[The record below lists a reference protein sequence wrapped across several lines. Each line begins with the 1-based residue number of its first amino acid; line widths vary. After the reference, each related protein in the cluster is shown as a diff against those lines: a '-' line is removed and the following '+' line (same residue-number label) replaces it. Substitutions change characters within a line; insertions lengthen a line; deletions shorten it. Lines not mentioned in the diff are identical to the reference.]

1 VGEDERMDNQGPD
14 ERDAAAEPVED
25 PTADDT
31 AEGPAADNPA
41 EPPVGADAGTESL
54 AESGAEGEAAEPA
67 GGAEAALPAEPDAAA
82 AAGAEAAAATAPVE
96 GKPRKKRRRW
106 VWALSII
113 GVVIVVLVVA
123 AFVTAHFT
131 SASSFC
137 GSCHEMEPYY
147 QSWQASSHSSAECR
161 DCHIPP
167 GALPY
172 VETKLG
178 SFRELYVHFFGQ
190 PEAPLAVTRQIP
202 NSSCLRCHED
212 PPPDPDLP
220 TVTFSHEAHSN
231 VDCISCHVRMVHTTV
246 NPPEYQDPAAMSSCL
261 ECHNGSIAPNNCS
274 YCHTAPHEARG
285 ECDVCHSST
294 SFSTAEASHPFELT
308 GAHAGL
314 KCTDCHVSKPGVETI
329 PGTQLAKADPACV
342 SCHGDHHGGL
352 TDCAGCHTPS
362 SWQNVDFEHPFPLV
376 GPHAGLACAD
386 CHVSK
391 LGGQT
396 VAGTQFPAADPA
408 CVSCHKD
415 QHGGLTD
422 CAGCHTPSSWQNV
435 DFKHPFPLIGA
446 HAGLTCAD
454 CHVSKP
460 GGQTV
465 AGTQFPAAKTAC
477 VSCHG
482 DHHNGLT
489 NCARCHTPKG
499 WAQVNFTHP
508 SVGEHGRGTGMACK
522 SCHPKGYGTHSC
534 TCHGGN
540 PPSGD

>member
-1 VGEDERMDNQGPD
+1 LGEDERVDNQGPN
-14 ERDAAAEPVED
+14 ETDAAAEPVED
-25 PTADDT
+25 PTVDDT
-31 AEGPAADNPA
+31 AEGRTTDNAAESPAAAEAEPPTGGESQPPA
-41 EPPVGADAGTESL
+41 EPP
-54 AESGAEGEAAEPA
+54 AEPV
-67 GGAEAALPAEPDAAA
+67 AEQAV
-82 AAGAEAAAATAPVE
+82 AGAAPEPTAAPAE

-113 GVVIVVLVVA
+113 GVVIVVLVIA

-131 SASSFC
+131 SSSSFC

-147 QSWQASSHSSAECR
+147 HSWQASSHSSAECR

-167 GALPY
+167 GPLPY
-172 VETKLG
+172 VKTKLG

-212 PPPDPDLP
+212 PPPDPTLP
-220 TVTFSHEAHSN
+220 TVTFSHAAHSN
-231 VDCISCHVRMVHTTV
+231 IDCISCHVRLVHTTV

-261 ECHNGSIAPNNCS
+261 ECHNGTVAPNECS
-274 YCHTAPHEARG
+274 YCHTPPHEARG
-285 ECDVCHSST
+285 ECSTCHSST
-294 SFSTAEASHPFELT
+294 SFSSAEASHPFELT

-314 KCTDCHVSKPGVETI
+314 KCTDCHVSKPGAENI
-329 PGTQLAKADPACV
+329 PGTQLAKADPACA
-342 SCHGDHHGGL
+342 SCHKDQHGGL

-376 GPHAGLACAD
+376 GAHAGLACAD

-391 LGGQT
+391 PGGST
-396 VAGTQFPAADPA
+396 VAGTQFPAANPA
-408 CVSCHKD
+408 CISCHGD

-422 CAGCHTPSSWQNV
+422 CTKCHTPEGWTQA
-435 DFKHPFPLIGA
+435 DFKHPFALVGA
-446 HAGLTCAD
+446 HAKLTCAD

-460 GGQTV
+460 GAQTV
-465 AGTQFPAAKTAC
+465 PGTSFPAASSNC
-477 VSCHG
+477 SSCHG
-482 DHHNGLT
+482 TRHGGLT
-489 NCARCHTPKG
+489 NCSRCHTTTAWTPSTFK
-499 WAQVNFTHP
+499 HP
-508 SVGEHGRGTGMACK
+508 SAGEHGWKSFACSK
-522 SCHPKGYGTHSC
+522 CHPSGYATHSC